1 MIIIIIMSNYAK
13 EQNRAQIILNSEVD
27 NVVQLAG
34 NNTSLNIVNKGIC
47 YPHCNMFGAAK
58 SHY

>member
-1 MIIIIIMSNYAK
+1 MIIIMSNYAK

-34 NNTSLNIVNKGIC
+34 NNTPLNIVNKGIC
-47 YPHCNMFGAAK
+47 CPHCNIFGAAK